1 MSGRGEQVSRVVQ
14 KHRETGRRET
24 DRQTDPNPQGRID
37 APFFQDFLSGTTV
50 MLAPSVAFKLQAKST
65 ALAASAVSSK
75 RSAAGVSWLWRR
87 VLLSPFVQAW
97 LSALGG
103 MRNQKQ
109 NARLQHARGQ
119 MFICGMFGNCASSVL
134 SPRTPPG
141 IQDFGR
147 KAAIVWAASDCDN
160 LQQEQEHEEESNSN
174 VEQEGATS
182 SVDSERYEGDDGVAL
197 RDDRHP
203 APCSPASSTAT
214 SEGDGTTSSASTST
228 SDRME
233 CSANHIQDAPSEAG
247 RFSVTSEVWDLR
259 QTDLDELVAE
269 VKPGN
274 CTKRSLACLQ
284 KHVNHQEGGVIRT
297 SDVAAS
303 LITLLLSSNLSAATD
318 TGSCDTSTSSESV
331 DEEHQRE
338 EASRTFDDSLAA
350 LTVLSEDE
358 STAQLMAT
366 PEMLSVVTWYLIKG
380 TRDDA
385 RENACLLLE
394 KLSLVEDF
402 KATMG
407 GSPQVMA
414 AIVALLR
421 DEKHPKLA
429 KLATKTLLALCLLR
443 ENRRR

>member
-1 MSGRGEQVSRVVQ
+1 
-14 KHRETGRRET
+14 
-24 DRQTDPNPQGRID
+24 
-37 APFFQDFLSGTTV
+37 
-50 MLAPSVAFKLQAKST
+50 
-65 ALAASAVSSK
+65 
-75 RSAAGVSWLWRR
+75 
-87 VLLSPFVQAW
+87 
-97 LSALGG
+97 

-160 LQQEQEHEEESNSN
+160 LQREQEQEEENNNNNSSNSN

-182 SVDSERYEGDDGVAL
+182 SVESERYEGDDGVAL
-197 RDDRHP
+197 RDDRRP

-233 CSANHIQDAPSEAG
+233 CSVNHIQDAPSEAG

-269 VKPGN
+269 VKAGN
-274 CTKRSLACLQ
+274 CTKRSLACLH
-284 KHVNHQEGGVIRT
+284 KHVNHQGDGVIRT

-303 LITLLLSSNLSAATD
+303 LITLLVSSNLSAGTD

-331 DEEHQRE
+331 DEEHQQE
-338 EASRTFDDSLAA
+338 EASRTYDDSLAA

-394 KLSLVEDF
+394 KLSLVENF
-402 KATMG
+402 KASMG